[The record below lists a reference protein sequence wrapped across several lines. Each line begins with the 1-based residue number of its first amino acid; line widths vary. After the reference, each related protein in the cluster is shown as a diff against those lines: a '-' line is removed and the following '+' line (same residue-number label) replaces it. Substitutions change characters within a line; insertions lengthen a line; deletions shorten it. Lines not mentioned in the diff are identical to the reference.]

1 MDSHLRIKYP
11 QEVRRMIAAAW
22 LMLSSLMY
30 LVDSCTC
37 SIPVRV
43 LHKVSSKANTNRRRF
58 LSQSVDTCY

>member
-1 MDSHLRIKYP
+1 
-11 QEVRRMIAAAW
+11 MIAAAW